1 MITDQVHYCVNAH
14 CTYFTVHIF
23 SSKQPKQ
30 PCVCPAFYAKSV
42 QQEFPWKKKKRNG
55 SRWCWCWCSKR
66 VHATRELGRGSKNS
80 SQPSEE
86 IAVGRELLSRNVLTF
101 SNFSCFLFPPLHRID
116 NFIII
121 IATLERRQIKQRDPE
136 QLAGDPSLFHPFF
149 LQRIKIFLLPSD

>member
-1 MITDQVHYCVNAH
+1 MHIAH
-14 CTYFTVHIF
+14 ILQSTFFFKAAKATLCLPCFLCKVGPTRISVKEEEEEWVEAGMVLVSET
-23 SSKQPKQ
+23 SS
-30 PCVCPAFYAKSV
+30 CN
-42 QQEFPWKKKKRNG
+42 KR
-55 SRWCWCWCSKR
+55 
-66 VHATRELGRGSKNS
+66 AREGRCSKNS

-121 IATLERRQIKQRDPE
+121 ILTLERRQIKQRDPE
-136 QLAGDPSLFHPFF
+136 QLAGHPSLFHPFF

>member
-1 MITDQVHYCVNAH
+1 MNAY

-55 SRWCWCWCSKR
+55 SRWCRLVFETSSCNKR
-66 VHATRELGRGSKNS
+66 AREGRGSKNS

-101 SNFSCFLFPPLHRID
+101 SNFSCFRFPPLHRID

-136 QLAGDPSLFHPFF
+136 QLAGDPSLFDPFF

>member
-1 MITDQVHYCVNAH
+1 MNAH
-14 CTYFTVHIF
+14 CTYFTVRIF
-23 SSKQPKQ
+23 SSKQSKQ

-55 SRWCWCWCSKR
+55 SSWCRCSKR
-66 VHATRELGRGSKNS
+66 VHATRGPGEGRCSKNS

-101 SNFSCFLFPPLHRID
+101 SNFSCFRFPPLHQID
-116 NFIII
+116 IFIHI
-121 IATLERRQIKQRDPE
+121 IATLERRQIKQQDPE
-136 QLAGDPSLFHPFF
+136 QLAGHPSLFHPFF

>member
-1 MITDQVHYCVNAH
+1 MHIAH
-14 CTYFTVHIF
+14 ILQSTFF
-23 SSKQPKQ
+23 LQSSQSNPVFALLSMQ
-30 PCVCPAFYAKSV
+30 
-42 QQEFPWKKKKRNG
+42 
-55 SRWCWCWCSKR
+55 SRSNKNFLERRRRGMGRGGAGWCSKR
-66 VHATRELGRGSKNS
+66 VHATQGPGSKNS

-101 SNFSCFLFPPLHRID
+101 SNFSYFLFLPLHRID
-116 NFIII
+116 IFIHI

>member
-1 MITDQVHYCVNAH
+1 MHIAH
-14 CTYFTVHIF
+14 ILQSTFF
-23 SSKQPKQ
+23 LQSSQSNPVFALLSMQ
-30 PCVCPAFYAKSV
+30 
-42 QQEFPWKKKKRNG
+42 
-55 SRWCWCWCSKR
+55 SRSNKNFRERRRRGMGRGGAGWCWCPKR
-66 VHATRELGRGSKNS
+66 VHATRGEGRGSKNS

-101 SNFSCFLFPPLHRID
+101 SNFSCFRFPPLHRID

-136 QLAGDPSLFHPFF
+136 QLAGHPSLFHPFF